1 MTYIIDENSIKIYSN
16 TSILD
21 NQFLIHQLKLIQII
35 SNLDDVDYDNLIIS
49 CKKKNEAENVEGVY
63 VKDLVCNNV
72 TNDKI
77 FKYPEILF
85 AKIKNNQE
93 IIFEA
98 KLIFNTHL
106 YKIK

>member
-49 CKKKNEAENVEGVY
+49 CKKKNEAE
-63 VKDLVCNNV
+63 
-72 TNDKI
+72 
-77 FKYPEILF
+77 
-85 AKIKNNQE
+85 
-93 IIFEA
+93 
-98 KLIFNTHL
+98 
-106 YKIK
+106 